1 MNIANSASEYNA
13 VVVGSGP
20 NGLAAAIRLAQAGL
34 NVALL
39 EMKDTTGGGMRTEAL
54 TLSGFKHDLASAI
67 HPFGIGSPFFR
78 TLPLEEYGLEWVH
91 SDAPLAHPLEEGVV
105 LLERSLEAT
114 CAGLGAD
121 ATVYDTL
128 LRPLVRD
135 WQELMEAF
143 MGPLLRFPNHP
154 FLLAR
159 FGMRALPSATLLSKL
174 FREERTKA
182 LFAGTAAHSI
192 LPLEAPATA
201 AIAVVFAMLGHT
213 VGWPFPKGGAVRLA
227 EALTR
232 HFCSLGGQVYT
243 GVFVRSPND
252 LPEAKAVIFDL
263 SAKQL
268 LAVMGNRLPSGYR
281 RWLERYRLGAGVF
294 KIDYALD
301 GPVPWKDAACLRA
314 STLHLGGTLEEI
326 ALSEREVAHG
336 KPATNP
342 YVLVAQYSPFDET
355 RAPAGK
361 QTLWAYC
368 HVPNGFDGDMTKRIE
383 GQLERFA
390 PGFRERVLARHV
402 MNTSA
407 FEAHN
412 PNCVG
417 GDINGGEGSLWQ
429 LIARPVPARVPYRLP
444 LKGMYICSASTPP
457 SGGVHGMGGY
467 WAAKTALKDVF
478 GMVEFTVG

>member
-1 MNIANSASEYNA
+1 MNTANSASEYDA

-20 NGLAAAIRLAQAGL
+20 NGLASAIVLAQAGL

-54 TLSGFKHDLASAI
+54 TLPGFKHDLASAI

-78 TLPLEEYGLEWVH
+78 TLPIEKYGLEWVH
-91 SDAPLAHPLEEGVV
+91 SDAPLAHPLEKGMV

-114 CAGLGAD
+114 CLGLGTD

-154 FLLAR
+154 LLLAR

-174 FREERTKA
+174 FREERSKA
-182 LFAGTAAHSI
+182 LFAGIAAHSS
-192 LPLEAPATA
+192 LPLETPATA

-213 VGWPFPKGGAVRLA
+213 VGWPFPKGGAARLA
-227 EALTR
+227 EALTSY
-232 HFCSLGGQVYT
+232 FCSLGGKVYT

-268 LAVMGNRLPSGYR
+268 LAVMGDALPSGYR
-281 RWLERYRLGAGVF
+281 RGLERYRLGAGVF
-294 KIDYALD
+294 KVDYALD

-314 STLHLGGTLEEI
+314 STLHLGGTLKEI
-326 ALSEREVAHG
+326 ALSEREVANG

-342 YVLVAQYSPFDET
+342 YVLVAQHSPFDKT

-368 HVPNGFDGDMTKRIE
+368 HVPNGFDGDMTERIE

-390 PGFRERVLARHV
+390 PGFREGVLARHA
-402 MNTSA
+402 MNAPA

-412 PNCVG
+412 PNYVG
-417 GDINGGEGSLWQ
+417 GDINGGAGNLWQ
-429 LIARPVPARVPYRLP
+429 LVARPVPARVPYRLP

-478 GMVEFTVG
+478 GIVEVTLR